1 MAMTRALVLAVALV
15 LAAPLTGN
23 GGGQATAEKLRL
35 ELEALRKELAAVKA
49 DKERSDVIIKALTA
63 EVQRARDEAKLVA
76 DVVKDR
82 EQKLLALTQQLD
94 QERVKAVTAENTAK
108 AALERA
114 QKLLETLR
122 ERELTIAR
130 LQAGGKPGP
139 DDKVKDPAFLNP
151 PAAFVKGTV
160 VKVDPNDKTLI
171 KISLGSDH
179 GLKADHTLEV
189 YRLRPQPMYLGRVR
203 VLEAFPQEAIGRLI
217 RPEKAAKGMQ
227 VQEGDEVAS
236 QLK

>member
-1 MAMTRALVLAVALV
+1 MTRTLLLTASVLLLVPLAGRA
-15 LAAPLTGN
+15 
-23 GGGQATAEKLRL
+23 GGQAQATAQKLQQ
-35 ELEALRKELAAVKA
+35 ELEALRKELAAAKA

-63 EVQRARDEAKLVA
+63 EVQRTRDEAKLVA

-82 EQKLLALTQQLD
+82 EQKLLALTQQLE
-94 QERVKAVTAENTAK
+94 QERAKAIAAEGMAK

-122 ERELTIAR
+122 EKELTIAR
-130 LQAGGKPGP
+130 LQVGKPDP
-139 DDKVKDPAFLNP
+139 APVKDPAANP

-160 VKVDPNDKTLI
+160 LKVDPRDKTLVR
-171 KISLGSDH
+171 ISLGSDH

-203 VLEAFPQEAIGRLI
+203 VLEAFPQEAIVRLI
-217 RPEKAAKGMQ
+217 RPEKAVKGMQ
-227 VQEGDEVAS
+227 IQEGDEVAS
-236 QLK
+236 QLRPDK